1 MNPIPYIAARL
12 ENPPHLEVPTGWN
25 PCETIIADIIER
37 FDVTPNFMLEF
48 GVEYGFSTSVF
59 AHYFDAVIGVDW
71 FKGDEHSGGKDLYDI
86 TADRLRAYRHV
97 AVERFNY
104 KDWIAGA
111 GEIRADMIH
120 VDIVHT
126 FLDTY
131 RLGRWAV
138 DHSDV
143 VLFHDTLSFPSV
155 MQAVKLISA
164 ETGISFYNHDN
175 INGLGILSRKA
186 V

>member
-1 MNPIPYIAARL
+1 MKPISYIPVRI
-12 ENPPHLEVPTGWN
+12 EEPPRLEVPTGWN

-37 FDVTPNFMLEF
+37 FKVTPDFMLEF

-59 AHYFDAVIGVDW
+59 AHYFGAVIGVDH
-71 FKGDEHSGGKDLYDI
+71 FKGDEHSGGKDLSGE
-86 TADRLRAYRHV
+86 TVERLRAYRNV
-97 AVERFNY
+97 AVERFDY
-104 KDWIAGA
+104 REWISNAGD
-111 GEIRADMIH
+111 IQADMIH
-120 VDIVHT
+120 IDIVHT
-126 FLDTY
+126 FIDTY

-143 VLFHDTLSFPSV
+143 VLFHDTISFPAV

-164 ETGISFYNHDN
+164 ETCVAFYNHDN

-186 V
+186 L